1 MSIAVDLLVFVFV
14 RKIKNN
20 TKIILQCIVVYCYAV
35 TNKKKRKRDRRNTS
49 CSFPILNVILMEIPW
64 WGQIVLPILGYI
76 NS

>member
-20 TKIILQCIVVYCYAV
+20 TTVYCYAV